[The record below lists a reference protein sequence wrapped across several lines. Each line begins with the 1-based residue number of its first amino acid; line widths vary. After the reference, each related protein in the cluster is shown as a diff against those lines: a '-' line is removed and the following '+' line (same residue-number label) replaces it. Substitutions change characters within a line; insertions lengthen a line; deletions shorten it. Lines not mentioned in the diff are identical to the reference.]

1 MQSRTHN
8 AKKTTTQNKLKQ
20 ILKPGLV
27 AYYNIQ
33 PVTVMGLFS
42 KEKVKRK
49 GKKLMKKKGI
59 KLQEAKG
66 NKTQS
71 R

>member
-8 AKKTTTQNKLKQ
+8 AKKTTTQNKLTQ

-33 PVTVMGLFS
+33 PVTVMGLFL
-42 KEKVKRK
+42 KEKVKKEREK
-49 GKKLMKKKGI
+49 
-59 KLQEAKG
+59 
-66 NKTQS
+66 N
-71 R
+71 